1 MGAQLYESMI
11 EEAKNNK
18 DCDKI
23 ENVYVPKI
31 KELRLDIMDSVTSA
45 YETIFSEILAV
56 HIKDKEEEKIK
67 SEFIPKVQGL
77 ELTSLVD
84 QAQEFLDEQ
93 ERLREEERKRKE
105 EEERRR
111 KEEEERKRKEEE
123 RKRAE
128 EEERKRWEE
137 E

>member
-1 MGAQLYESMI
+1 MG
-11 EEAKNNK
+11 
-18 DCDKI
+18 KI

-123 RKRAE
+123 ERKRREEERKKLE
-128 EEERKRWEE
+128 EEERKRRREE
-137 E
+137 EE

>member
-1 MGAQLYESMI
+1 MG
-11 EEAKNNK
+11 
-18 DCDKI
+18 KI

-123 RKRAE
+123 ERKRAE
-128 EEERKRWEE
+128 EEERKRREE
-137 E
+137 EERKRREEEE